1 MFYLLF
7 NYNMYREICTRRP
20 RREPSWQ
27 NEELCAHCLCLLL
40 ECRHLFSTPCVLKR
54 ITAPPNKTVP
64 ALVVLYSIGQQTRA
78 LGDEGLHME
87 TRDLRCA
94 LTQPYASTFRTF
106 TVPVRLW
113 SLSEK
118 VLARFS
124 LCIERCAYN
133 SVNCIMAN

>member
-1 MFYLLF
+1 MCSLLMFTAGVSSSVQHAL
-7 NYNMYREICTRRP
+7 CTKANH
-20 RREPSWQ
+20 SATKQ
-27 NEELCAHCLCLLL
+27 NGSRLGRAVQHWTANAGFGLC
-40 ECRHLFSTPCVLKR
+40 
-54 ITAPPNKTVP
+54 
-64 ALVVLYSIGQQTRA
+64 
-78 LGDEGLHME
+78 GDEGLHME